1 MTGAGGWAF
10 LGVFV
15 LFAVLLI
22 GYMLMNPSERDQ
34 AFKRGANVAPLT
46 PVKTPPEL
54 NIPGPKAHVVDPLY
68 DWDHEDEP
76 DFRELEEAMKNFG
89 STPIIMEFP
98 EQTVTPEFMATMMGD
113 FPNEH
118 GFYELKCLMG
128 CAWLFVS
135 DDYAQAKT
143 MQHEHHVH
151 YHYVGPD
158 EVGDDAYKQFIDGLR
173 WNP

>member
-15 LFAVLLI
+15 LFAALLLWALLTKSDGEDEADEDGYKHI
-22 GYMLMNPSERDQ
+22 GYGTLE
-34 AFKRGANVAPLT
+34 FKT
-46 PVKTPPEL
+46 
-54 NIPGPKAHVVDPLY
+54 
-68 DWDHEDEP
+68 DEP

-89 STPIIMEFP
+89 STPIIMELP
-98 EQTVTPEFMATMMGD
+98 EQSVTPEFMATMMGD